1 MVALISKDPLLALEE
16 RGARNERFVG
26 ATVSFPSEVRGIRIK
41 NSRINPQRKSIS
53 YPPPP
58 FSPSIAT
65 PLSSHSRHAAE
76 IYSRPRNQFHLTLIT
91 HISIWL
97 DDLLAACGDIIVSA
111 RITDPQLESRRRI
124 IIDTAWS
131 RQVWWISLIE
141 FLCATNG
148 IIFDSFWRIN
158 DCGWMDFF
166 PPG

>member
-1 MVALISKDPLLALEE
+1 MVALISKDPRAVEE

-53 YPPPP
+53 YPPPQ
-58 FSPSIAT
+58 FSPPIAT

-76 IYSRPRNQFHLTLIT
+76 IYSRPRNQFHLTPIT

-97 DDLLAACGDIIVSA
+97 DDLLAARGVIVSA
-111 RITDPQLESRRRI
+111 RITDPQLESHRR

-131 RQVWWISLIE
+131 SLMDIFNWISLYDE
-141 FLCATNG
+141 WNNFWFLLT
-148 IIFDSFWRIN
+148 D
-158 DCGWMDFF
+158 
-166 PPG
+166 